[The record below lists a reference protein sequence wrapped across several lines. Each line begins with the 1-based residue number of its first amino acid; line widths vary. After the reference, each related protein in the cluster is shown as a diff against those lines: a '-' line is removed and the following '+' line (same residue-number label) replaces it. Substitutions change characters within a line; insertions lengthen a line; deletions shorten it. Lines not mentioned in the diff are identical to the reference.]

1 KKETSMDALSLLK
14 EDHQKVKKLVKE
26 VEGTTAR
33 STKQR
38 EELFQTIVDE
48 LTVHERIEEEI
59 FYPRL
64 QKHEKAKDLVLE
76 SYVEHGVVDDLLDE
90 ISTIAAGDEKWL
102 PAFKVF
108 RENLEHHIEEEEK
121 ELFPK
126 INQQE
131 RDRVIAW
138 RSISGAPNEGV
149 VRFEPHDGDKTKIE
163 LELHWE
169 PKDATERVGDV
180 LGADDLRVQ
189 GDLKRFKEF
198 VESRGAPTG

>member
-1 KKETSMDALSLLK
+1 MDAISLLK
-14 EDHQKVKKLVKE
+14 QDHQKVKGMVKE
-26 VEGTTAR
+26 VEETGRR

-59 FYPRL
+59 FYPSV

-76 SYVEHGVVDDLLDE
+76 SYVEHGVVDDLLDQ
-90 ISTIAAGDEKWL
+90 ISTIDVADEKWM

-126 INQQE
+126 TKSIFSEEQLE
-131 RDRVIAW
+131 RLGTEMA
-138 RSISGAPNEGV
+138 ALKEQAQM
-149 VRFEPHDGDKTKIE
+149 E
-163 LELHWE
+163 LMEE
-169 PKDATERVGDV
+169 ATEEV
-180 LGADDLRVQ
+180 
-189 GDLKRFKEF
+189 
-198 VESRGAPTG
+198 